1 MLGLILILGL
11 SYYIYTKQSK
21 KRATILLIAGL
32 SFLIS
37 ISCLINKDKNVSY
50 EMVSM
55 KETTHIVTEIKE
67 NKNGSETLISDEGTK
82 IKLDKSKFFLDN
94 EDYWNSDESKLAK
107 VTEINQYYEIK
118 NKLISLFF
126 IAPKE
131 KIVDLYKI
139 SYNSNK

>member
-11 SYYIYTKQSK
+11 SYYIYTKHSK

-37 ISCLINKDKNVSY
+37 ISFLINKDKNVSY

-55 KETTHIVTEIKE
+55 KETTYIINEIKE
-67 NKNGSETLISDEGTK
+67 TKNGSETLIADDGTE
-82 IKLDKSKFFLDN
+82 IKLDKSKFFLDS